1 MNFVEN
7 AKIFPEIESLS
18 TESHFLGVSL
28 DQIKAYLVDDLHLH
42 LHQVAFCCAIR
53 KKFTIQ

>member
-7 AKIFPEIESLS
+7 AQRFPEIESLS
-18 TESHFLGVSL
+18 SESHFLAVSF
-28 DQIKAYLVDDLHLH
+28 DQIKAYLVDDLH

-53 KKFTIQ
+53 KKFTL